1 MREARPESITYA
13 SSGFGG
19 VLHLRAEMLAQ
30 YLGAKFVHVPYRSGA
45 QMVTAIMT
53 GEAQF
58 GIAALASANPF
69 MREGKVRAL
78 AMVGNRRF
86 SEFPDI
92 PTMAEIGVP
101 GFDNAGWFMLW
112 GPAGMPRPVAE
123 ALNAALVTALRDPEV
138 RRKMILAGHDP
149 VQGENTLETTRAYLI
164 RELAVMR
171 EMVDKTGI
179 RLQP

>member
-1 MREARPESITYA
+1 
-13 SSGFGG
+13 
-19 VLHLRAEMLAQ
+19 
-30 YLGAKFVHVPYRSGA
+30 
-45 QMVTAIMT
+45 MVTAIMT

-69 MREGKVRAL
+69 MRDNKVRAL

-101 GFDNAGWFMLW
+101 GFENAGWFMLW
-112 GPAGMPRPVAE
+112 GPANMPRPVAE
-123 ALNAALVTALRDPEV
+123 ALNGALVASLRDPEI
-138 RRKMILAGHDP
+138 RRKMIIAGHDP
-149 VQGENTLETTRAYLI
+149 VQGENTLETTRDYMI
-164 RELAVMR
+164 RELGVMKQ
-171 EMVDKTGI
+171 MVEKTGI